1 MKLGTSRISALVAI
15 TMFALGGCASAP
27 KGAGETPAAEVKV
40 YRAGQLVQSQ
50 YESVRYLW
58 ADSWRTAFWLP
69 GATTGEEGIASLQAQ
84 ASRLGA
90 NGLISVVCIDQGHWS
105 SSKEPSPLCYGHAIR
120 VR

>member
-1 MKLGTSRISALVAI
+1 MKSATSPISRLVAVTI
-15 TMFALGGCASAP
+15 FALGGCASFP
-27 KGAGETPAAEVKV
+27 HGTVETPSSEVKV
-40 YRAGQLVQSQ
+40 YRSGELLQSQ
-50 YESVRYLW
+50 YDHVRYLW

-69 GATTGEEGIASLQAQ
+69 GASTEAQSMASLQAQ

-90 NGLISVVCIDQGHWS
+90 NALISVVCIDQGHWF